1 MGKEQRKVLEYLLD
15 SYERSKTFRGENQ
28 VSQSFAVSVGKLFPR
43 YYDDAEYDEFCRI
56 NEAMEELRT
65 EGLVTLEYRK
75 KGVLKKIIL
84 NPERL
89 DSCYEL
95 LGRMPRRLEQE
106 EIAGIWD
113 AVCRAECPDRK
124 DGPDRQDAVMSAE
137 DGSAAEQAESRPP
150 EHVCCKSCG
159 TGERALP
166 YTVEELCQSAVKTCG
181 RNAEADKKLLPLL
194 RYIAAQRIRVEKNLN
209 VEYYQ
214 HDLTEYRELLMAVK
228 AVLRNQEEIFIRN
241 FSIQHF
247 HDSKRMEQLKHKAE
261 SLLYQYGEY
270 QERDC
275 VLEECG
281 IVHTPTYVMMKG
293 NGKIRIGRSGI
304 GDRKRNAVGAAAYAG
319 KTEHEKENAMPKE
332 QEIDLSLMA
341 GDIALSTES
350 VKSLRDVAVMG
361 KRVVTVENL
370 TSFHEYP
377 AGDDFVI
384 YLGGFHNK
392 VKREFLL
399 YLYQRNPEKEYRHFG
414 DIDAGGF
421 YILEHLKKKTGIPF
435 YSLYMDIETLQRYR
449 EDSKPLTRND
459 RKRLGQLKEELTERV
474 QRGEATEDYEEVIA
488 YMLQEDCKLEQE
500 AVILNASGDPVTAGK
515 TSH

>member
-1 MGKEQRKVLEYLLD
+1 MMDKQQRKVLECLLD

-28 VSQSFAVSVGKLFPR
+28 VSQSFAASVGKLFPE

-56 NEAMEELRT
+56 NEAMEQLRT

-84 NPERL
+84 NPDRL

-95 LGRMPRRLEQE
+95 LGRMPRRREQE
-106 EIAGIWD
+106 EIVRIWD
-113 AVCRAECPDRK
+113 E
-124 DGPDRQDAVMSAE
+124 
-137 DGSAAEQAESRPP
+137 
-150 EHVCCKSCG
+150 VCCV
-159 TGERALP
+159 TGEEAGRCTA
-166 YTVEELCQSAVKTCG
+166 EELYRTAGETCG
-181 RNAEADKKLLPLL
+181 RSIEADQKLQPLL
-194 RYIAAQRIRVEKNLN
+194 RYIAAQRMRIEKNLN

-214 HDLTEYRELLMAVK
+214 HDLMEYRELLVAVK
-228 AVLRNQEEIFIRN
+228 AALGNQEEIFIRN

-247 HDSKRMEQLKHKAE
+247 HDSKRMEQLKHKVEA
-261 SLLYQYGEY
+261 LLYQYGEY

-281 IVHTPTYVMMKG
+281 IVRTPTYVMMKG
-293 NGKIRIGRSGI
+293 NGKIRIGRNGT
-304 GDRKRNAVGAAAYAG
+304 AG
-319 KTEHEKENAMPKE
+319 SKENPGRASENAGETE
-332 QEIDLSLMA
+332 QEINLSLMS

-350 VKSLRDVAVMG
+350 VKSLRDVTVMG
-361 KRVVTVENL
+361 KRVITVENL

-392 VKREFLL
+392 VKRDFLIC
-399 YLYQRNPEKEYRHFG
+399 LYQRNPGKEYRHFG

-421 YILEHLKKKTGIPF
+421 YILEHLKKKTDIPF
-435 YSLYMDIETLQRYR
+435 YSLHMDIETLQEYR
-449 EDSKPLTRND
+449 GDRKPLTQND
-459 RKRLGQLKEELTERV
+459 RKRIGQLMEELTERV
-474 QRGEATEDYEEVIA
+474 RCGEAAEDYREVLA

-500 AVILNASGDPVTAGK
+500 AVILQ
-515 TSH
+515 

>member
-1 MGKEQRKVLEYLLD
+1 MMDKQQRKVLECLLD

-28 VSQSFAVSVGKLFPR
+28 VSQSFAASVGKLFPR

-56 NEAMEELRT
+56 NESMEQLRA

-75 KGVLKKIIL
+75 KGVLKKILL

-95 LGRMPRRLEQE
+95 LGRMPRRREQE
-106 EIAGIWD
+106 EIARIWD
-113 AVCRAECPDRK
+113 E
-124 DGPDRQDAVMSAE
+124 
-137 DGSAAEQAESRPP
+137 
-150 EHVCCKSCG
+150 VCC
-159 TGERALP
+159 GECSYRREEPGQRDAGHSERSLPKQVWGMACVAGEEALP
-166 YTVEELCQSAVKTCG
+166 CTAEELYRTAGEIHSRSGEPDQKQ
-181 RNAEADKKLLPLL
+181 LPLL
-194 RYIAAQRIRVEKNLN
+194 RYIAAQRMRIEKNLN

-214 HDLTEYRELLMAVK
+214 HDLAEYHELLVAVK
-228 AVLRNQEEIFIRN
+228 AVLGNQEEIFIRN

-247 HDSKRMEQLKHKAE
+247 HDSKRMEQLKHKVEA
-261 SLLYQYGEY
+261 LLYQYGEY

-281 IVHTPTYVMMKG
+281 IVRTPTYVMMKG
-293 NGKIRIGRSGI
+293 NGKIRIGKNGT
-304 GDRKRNAVGAAAYAG
+304 AG
-319 KTEHEKENAMPKE
+319 SKENPGRAFENAGETE
-332 QEIDLSLMA
+332 QEINLSLMS

-350 VKSLRDVAVMG
+350 VKSLRDVTVMG
-361 KRVVTVENL
+361 KRVITVENL

-392 VKREFLL
+392 VKRDFLIC
-399 YLYQRNPEKEYRHFG
+399 LYQRNPGKEYRHFG

-421 YILEHLKKKTGIPF
+421 YILEHLKKKTDIPF
-435 YSLYMDIETLQRYR
+435 YSLHMDIETLQEYR
-449 EDSKPLTRND
+449 GDRKPLTQND
-459 RKRLGQLKEELTERV
+459 RKRIGQLMEELTERV
-474 QRGEATEDYEEVIA
+474 RCGEAAEDYREVLA

-500 AVILNASGDPVTAGK
+500 AVILQ
-515 TSH
+515 